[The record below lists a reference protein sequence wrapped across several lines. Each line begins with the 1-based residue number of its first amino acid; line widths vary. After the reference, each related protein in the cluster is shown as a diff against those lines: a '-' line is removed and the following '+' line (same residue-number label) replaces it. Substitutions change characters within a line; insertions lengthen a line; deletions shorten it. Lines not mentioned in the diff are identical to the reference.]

1 MNVNG
6 VYTAL
11 AWVRWDDTNIIQSYV
26 VHDILLKDN
35 EDPSRIYAF
44 GHSSGCCMAI
54 AQAISSGDNGDPF
67 AAVSGTGG

>member
-1 MNVNG
+1 MP
-6 VYTAL
+6 
-11 AWVRWDDTNIIQSYV
+11 
-26 VHDILLKDN
+26 DILLKDN
-35 EDPSRIYAF
+35 ADPSRIYAF